1 VSRRPRAESRRQGAG
16 GYQAGPGTV
25 VSFRYA
31 LFDAEGELV
40 EEGASEA
47 PVTVL
52 LGYGDAAP
60 ALERALSGLSAG
72 DEREA
77 VLDPDDAFGRRDPEA
92 VIEVDRAE
100 LPADIERGDELTADR
115 DGGGAVTL
123 KVLEILD
130 DIVVLDTNHPLAGQ
144 RVRLKLSVDAVRPA
158 SAEELGQAEGR
169 LARAEES
176 ASGPLLPVE
185 RLLRRGSSNRPQ
197 GDDAAPVP
205 LPHPGGPGKLA

>member
-1 VSRRPRAESRRQGAG
+1 
-16 GYQAGPGTV
+16 
-25 VSFRYA
+25 VSFRYV

-40 EEGASEA
+40 EEA
-47 PVTVL
+47 PSDAPMTVL

-72 DEREA
+72 DERD
-77 VLDPDDAFGRRDPEA
+77 VILDPDDAFGRRDPDA

-100 LPADIERGDELTADR
+100 FPADLEPGDELTADS

-144 RVRLKLSVDAVRPA
+144 RVRLKLSVESVRPA
-158 SAEELGQAEGR
+158 SPDELSLAEAR
-169 LARAEES
+169 LARAEEP
-176 ASGPLLPVE
+176 ASQPLLPVE
-185 RLLRRGSSNRPQ
+185 RLLRRGGNSRPQ
-197 GDDAAPVP
+197 EDDSAPLP
-205 LPHPGGPGKLA
+205 LPHPGGSGRLA

>member
-1 VSRRPRAESRRQGAG
+1 
-16 GYQAGPGTV
+16 V

-40 EEGASEA
+40 EEAASDA
-47 PVTVL
+47 AVTVL

-60 ALERALSGLSAG
+60 ALERALSGLSLG
-72 DEREA
+72 DERE
-77 VLDPDDAFGRRDPEA
+77 VILDPDDAFGRRDPEA

-100 LPADIERGDELTADR
+100 FPDDIVAGDELTADSE
-115 DGGGAVTL
+115 GGGAVTL

-144 RVRLKLSVDAVRPA
+144 RVRLKLSVDAVRAA
-158 SAEELGQAEGR
+158 SAEELSQAEGR
-169 LARAEES
+169 LARPGEP

-185 RLLRRGSSNRPQ
+185 RLLRRGGSNRPQ
-197 GDDAAPVP
+197 GDDSAPVP
-205 LPHPGGPGKLA
+205 LPHPGGSGRVA